1 VPHYLIL
8 NPDDGSVKVLSLVDG
23 KYAETGLRAF
33 QLSDDCSLPLD
44 LEGIMAKLD

>member
-33 QLSDDCSLPLD
+33 RLSDDCSLPLD